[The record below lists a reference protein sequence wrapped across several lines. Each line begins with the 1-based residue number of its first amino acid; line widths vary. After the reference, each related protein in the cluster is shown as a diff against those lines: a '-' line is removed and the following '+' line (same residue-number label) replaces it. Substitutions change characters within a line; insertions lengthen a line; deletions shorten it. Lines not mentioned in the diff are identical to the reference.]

1 MVIELL
7 FIPFSIP
14 QEGVKTMHDST
25 TLLNEI
31 QKYIHTSHET
41 MQIIEICVVQ
51 HAGPLKD

>member
-51 HAGPLKD
+51 HAGPKN